1 MRPNSVFVDTTQRI
15 VLSLAAF
22 LVVGSAL
29 LMGIKPAAAVDG
41 LAVASS
47 TTFRVDPDN
56 ALIDVEVVFT
66 VTNVTPNR
74 TRNGV
79 TTQYYYHGLS
89 VPIPVEATQ
98 ISATRS
104 DGRSL
109 ETERPGAEPEYSFQ
123 LLEVRLGRNLFYRSS
138 STFTLRYILPS
149 GDARDFT
156 SGVRVNPAYA
166 VFDAYG
172 IGDADAVNV
181 RVEVPKAFDVTI
193 TGSAYRVRLE
203 DDINVYEATDIPNP
217 DEFYLLIVARND
229 AALST
234 RNIKLGDDAQIAIRA
249 WPGDEAWA
257 DFVAEELESG
267 FVELQALVN
276 LPFPDDELEIVES
289 IDPGLQGYAGWYIKS
304 EQLIEVSEEFDSET
318 LLHELAHAWFNR
330 ALFSERWIGE
340 GLAEEFASRSLE
352 ATGEELSKPKGPRT
366 TSRYQTDLNL
376 WTPPYVID
384 DNTRGTDEY
393 GYNASWFVMRSLS
406 EEIGIDGL
414 AAIVAA
420 AGSDAIAYRGEG
432 PPESVEWSTDNWRR
446 FLDLAQETEGSTT
459 VEDLFTEY
467 VVSPPQEGIV
477 QQRAL
482 ARTEYGILKE
492 RGGSWAPP
500 VGIRR
505 HMSDWEFSSADEAI
519 QEAVAVLDDRD
530 ELRVVAAD
538 ANLEIHDGPEL
549 QYQDAVDLEDLQE
562 VRSQVVAY
570 TASAATIAQ
579 ADAAVT
585 VDYGVVASVG
595 LWGTDFERPYG
606 EARELFERGDVED
619 AASLADEAI
628 AGYATAGDRGLT
640 RLIVSALVLLGAAV
654 GLLAIRWWRQREK
667 GGPAANSTVEPEPD
681 AEQQSPDLW
690 TIDDRGPRV
699 RA

>member
-1 MRPNSVFVDTTQRI
+1 MRPNSVVVDAAQRF
-15 VLSLAAF
+15 VLSVAAFIIVGSAF
-22 LVVGSAL
+22 LVEVR
-29 LMGIKPAAAVDG
+29 PAAAADG
-41 LAVASS
+41 LTISSS

-79 TTQYYYHGLS
+79 TTQYYYPGLS
-89 VPIPVEATQ
+89 VPIPIEATQ

-109 ETERPGAEPEYSFQ
+109 TTERPRADPEHSFE
-123 LLEVRLGRNLFYRSS
+123 LLEVSLGRNLFYPSS

-181 RVEVPKAFDVTI
+181 RVEVPKSFDVSI
-193 TGSAYRVRLE
+193 TGSAYSVRLE

-217 DEFYLLIVARND
+217 EEFYLFVVARND

-234 RNIKLGDDAQIAIRA
+234 RNVKLGDTAQIAIRA

-257 DFVAEELESG
+257 DFVAEELDSG

-289 IDPGLQGYAGWYIKS
+289 IDPGLQGYAGWYVKS

-330 ALFSERWIGE
+330 SLFSERWIGE

-352 ATGEELSKPKGPRT
+352 ATGEGLSKPEGPRT
-366 TSRYQTDLNL
+366 TSRYHSDLNL
-376 WTPPYVID
+376 WMPPYVID
-384 DNTRGTDEY
+384 DETRGTDEY
-393 GYNASWFVMRSLS
+393 GYNASWFVMRSLT

-414 AAIVAA
+414 ASIVAA
-420 AGSDAIAYRGEG
+420 ADSDAIAYRGEG
-432 PPESVEWSTDNWRR
+432 PPESVERATDNWRR
-446 FLDLAQETEGSTT
+446 FLDLAQEVEGSTT
-459 VEDLFTEY
+459 VEDLFSEY
-467 VVSPPQEGIV
+467 VVSPPQEGMV

-482 ARTEYGILKE
+482 ARTQYGVLEE

-505 HMSDWEFSSADEAI
+505 KMSDWEFNSAAQSIE
-519 QEAVAVLDDRD
+519 EAVAVLDDRD
-530 ELRVVAAD
+530 ALRVVAAA

-549 QYQDAVDLEDLQE
+549 QYQDAVELDDLQG
-562 VRSQVVAY
+562 VRSLIAAY
-570 TASAATIAQ
+570 TASAVTISQ
-579 ADAAVT
+579 ADDAVRAER
-585 VDYGVVASVG
+585 GVVASVG
-595 LWGTDFERPYG
+595 LWGTDYERLHR
-606 EARELFERGDVED
+606 EARELFEQGEVVV
-619 AASLADEAI
+619 AAMLADEAI
-628 AGYATAGDRGLT
+628 AGFAAAGDRGMT
-640 RLIVSALVLLGAAV
+640 RLLVAALVFLGLAVAA
-654 GLLAIRWWRQREK
+654 LAFRWWRRRNK
-667 GGPAANSTVEPEPD
+667 RGPAAESPELSTPDVEQEPLN
-681 AEQQSPDLW
+681 QW
-690 TIDDRGPRV
+690 TIDERGPRV